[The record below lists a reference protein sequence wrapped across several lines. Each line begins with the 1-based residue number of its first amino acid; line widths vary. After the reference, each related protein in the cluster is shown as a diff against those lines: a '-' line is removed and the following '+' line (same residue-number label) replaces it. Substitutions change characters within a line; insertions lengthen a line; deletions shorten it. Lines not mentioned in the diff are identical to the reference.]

1 MQRVSKFN
9 RRFAGPAVALG
20 LLISAIVPVAN
31 AETHVVEMLKYKF
44 VPEEITIKAGDTVHW
59 VNVERRAYHTIWFK
73 EQGEK
78 ETAELFPKEF
88 FEKTFDKPGD
98 YPYLCGPHW
107 EQRDM
112 KGVVH
117 VLP

>member
-1 MQRVSKFN
+1 MQKASESKC
-9 RRFAGPAVALG
+9 RFAGVAISLSLLLG
-20 LLISAIVPVAN
+20 TIAFSAN

-44 VPEEITIKAGDTVHW
+44 VPEEITIKVGDTVHW

-73 EQGEK
+73 EQGDK

-88 FEKTFDKPGD
+88 FEKTFDTPGD

>member
-1 MQRVSKFN
+1 MQRASN
-9 RRFAGPAVALG
+9 PSRRHIIPTVLFGFLIGIFAPL
-20 LLISAIVPVAN
+20 AN
-31 AETHVVEMLKYKF
+31 AEVHFVKMLKYKF
-44 VPEEITIKAGDTVHW
+44 VPEEITINVGDTVRW
-59 VNVERRAYHTIWFK
+59 ENVERRAYHTIWFK
-73 EQGEK
+73 EAGDK

-88 FEKTFDKPGD
+88 FEKTFDTPGD

>member
-1 MQRVSKFN
+1 MQSVSKLN
-9 RRFAGPAVALG
+9 HRFANTAAFLG
-20 LLISAIVPVAN
+20 LLLGTMASSA
-31 AETHVVEMLKYKF
+31 AETHIVEMLKYKF

-88 FEKTFDKPGD
+88 YEKTFEKPGD

>member
-1 MQRVSKFN
+1 MQRASNSKP
-9 RRFAGPAVALG
+9 RFAGAAILLSLLLG
-20 LLISAIVPVAN
+20 TIASSVS

>member
-1 MQRVSKFN
+1 MQKVSNFKHRVIF
-9 RRFAGPAVALG
+9 G
-20 LLISAIVPVAN
+20 LLIAASTFVAN

-73 EQGEK
+73 EQGGK
-78 ETAELFPKEF
+78 ETAELFPKET
-88 FEKTFDKPGD
+88 FEKTFDTPGT

-107 EQRDM
+107 EQRGM

>member
-1 MQRVSKFN
+1 MQRASSFKRPVN
-9 RRFAGPAVALG
+9 AVLFG
-20 LLISAIVPVAN
+20 LLLSVIAPALH
-31 AETHVVEMLKYKF
+31 AETYVVEMLKYKF

>member
-1 MQRVSKFN
+1 MQAASSFFG
-9 RRFAGPAVALG
+9 RRHSRAAAFSF
-20 LLISAIVPVAN
+20 LISAISPAAF

-59 VNVERRAYHTIWFK
+59 LNVERRAYHTIWFK
-73 EQGEK
+73 QLGEK